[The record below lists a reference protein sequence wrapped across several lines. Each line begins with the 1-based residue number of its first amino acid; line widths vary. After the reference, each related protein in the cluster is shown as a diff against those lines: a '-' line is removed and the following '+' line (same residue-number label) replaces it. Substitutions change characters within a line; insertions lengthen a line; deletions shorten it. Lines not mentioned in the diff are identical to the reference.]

1 MPEKMKRRKRSR
13 SPPSALV
20 LASLL
25 TLPLSPAGAS
35 PFISPGDMG
44 LRHDIQLLADYGV
57 IRGPTTSWP
66 LAWGPIIADI
76 EDPEGEYML
85 NSLPPQAADALSKVR
100 ERASSQWQA
109 LIRHGELN
117 RGGAEDARSSLTAT
131 KQDLLS
137 FDVSYRR
144 LFRYGVV
151 EMGAGIERIEDAVSQ
166 EADNSLRA
174 LYRWCSAQ

>member
-1 MPEKMKRRKRSR
+1 
-13 SPPSALV
+13 
-20 LASLL
+20 
-25 TLPLSPAGAS
+25 
-35 PFISPGDMG
+35 
-44 LRHDIQLLADYGV
+44 
-57 IRGPTTSWP
+57 
-66 LAWGPIIADI
+66 
-76 EDPEGEYML
+76 ML